1 MAEPVYAPVI
11 VAAKGAFAGLGL
23 KCDVRGSH
31 NVPRSGGAVLAS
43 NHISYLDFIFAGLGA
58 NPSGRYVRFM
68 AKDSIWDNKIAGPLM
83 RGMKHIPVDRNA
95 GAESYRVALDAVR
108 RGEIVGIFPEAT
120 ISRSFEIKDFKV
132 GAVRLAQQAGV
143 PLIPEI
149 IWGTHRLMTKGRE
162 RDFSRGKA
170 ISVTVGTPIT
180 IAPDDD
186 VEEVGKHL
194 HDVMSSMLEDAI
206 AGYPQQPNG
215 PDDMWWIPARLGGTA
230 PTLAEAT
237 RMDRLEALD
246 RAKKRSTEKE

>member
-1 MAEPVYAPVI
+1 MVEPVYAPVI
-11 VAAKGAFAGLGL
+11 IAAKGAFAGLGL
-23 KCDVRGSH
+23 KLDVRGDE
-31 NVPRSGGAVLAS
+31 NIPRVGGAVLAS
-43 NHISYLDFIFAGLGA
+43 NHVSYLDFIFAGLGA

-68 AKDSIWDNKIAGPLM
+68 AKDSIWENKIAGPLM
-83 RGMKHIPVDRNA
+83 RGMKHIPVDRTA
-95 GAESYRVALDAVR
+95 GAESYRVALDALR

-149 IWGTHRLMTKGRE
+149 VWGTHRIMTKGRE
-162 RDFSRGKA
+162 RDLSRGKA
-170 ISVTVGTPIT
+170 ISVTVGTPIN

-186 VEEVGKHL
+186 VEAVGQHL
-194 HDVMSSMLEDAI
+194 HEVMSAMLDEAI
-206 AGYPQQPNG
+206 ARYPQQPAG
-215 PDDMWWIPARLGGTA
+215 PDDHWWIPARLGGTA

-246 RAKKRSTEKE
+246 RAKKRTAE

>member
-1 MAEPVYAPVI
+1 MDEPVYAPVI
-11 VAAKGAFAGLGL
+11 LAAKGAFAGLGL
-23 KCDVRGSH
+23 KLDVRGAE
-31 NVPRSGGAVLAS
+31 NVPRTGGAVLAS
-43 NHISYLDFIFAGLGA
+43 NHVSYLDFIFAGLGA

-68 AKDSIWDNKIAGPLM
+68 AKDSIWENKIAGPLM
-83 RGMKHIPVDRNA
+83 RGMKHIPVDRAA
-95 GAESYRVALDAVR
+95 GAESFRVALDALR

-149 IWGTHRLMTKGRE
+149 VWGSHRLMTKGRE

-180 IAPDDD
+180 IAADDD
-186 VEEVGKHL
+186 VEEVGRHL
-194 HDVMSSMLEDAI
+194 HQVMTTMLDEAI
-206 AGYPQQPNG
+206 ARYPQQPEG
-215 PDDMWWIPARLGGTA
+215 PDDHWWIPARLGGTA

-237 RMDRLEALD
+237 RMDRLEALE
-246 RAKKRSTEKE
+246 RAKKRASE